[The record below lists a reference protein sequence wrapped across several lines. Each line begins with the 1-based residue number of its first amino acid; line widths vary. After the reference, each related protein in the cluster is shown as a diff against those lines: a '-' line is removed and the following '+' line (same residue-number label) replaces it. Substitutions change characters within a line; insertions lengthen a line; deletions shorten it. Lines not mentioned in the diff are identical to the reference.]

1 MCASHERARI
11 GEVVDTSTV
20 RFVVECDELDRVPEL
35 GSFVCVAGSGIDVVY
50 GVVAYA
56 ETGAVD
62 PGRRVVRRGSP
73 ALQDRALYEANP
85 ELRFVL
91 RSLFIA
97 VAVAFEQSQELVFLV
112 PPYPPPL
119 HYSVE
124 VVENATVLR
133 LTDRLAYL
141 PLLERF
147 QGPVPTE
154 QLLAAHLRYVY
165 RTRGNDHGW
174 LESAARELARLLKRD
189 YDRLYSVLTA
199 LEGALRTEES
209 LQ

>member
-1 MCASHERARI
+1 MCALPERARI
-11 GEVVDTSTV
+11 GEVVETSTV
-20 RFVVECDELDRVPEL
+20 QFVVECDELDSVPGL
-35 GSFVCVAGSGIDVVY
+35 GSFVRVAGTGVDAIY

-56 ETGAVD
+56 ETGTVD

-91 RSLFIA
+91 RSLFVA
-97 VAVAFEQSQELVFLV
+97 VAVAFEQSGELVFLV

-124 VVENATVLR
+124 VVDDATVLR
-133 LTDRLAYL
+133 LTQRLAYL

-147 QGPVPTE
+147 QGPVPAE

-165 RTRGNDHGW
+165 RTRGNDQSW
-174 LESAARELARLLKRD
+174 LEAAARELARLLKRD
-189 YDRLYSVLTA
+189 YDRLSGVLTA
-199 LEGALRTEES
+199 LEGALITEQP